1 MKRLTMR
8 GRARVRTAA
17 FHVFVALTSF
27 AMIYP
32 ILWLAANSFKGSA
45 ELWQKVY
52 SLIPQNFTLE
62 NYRNGWK
69 GFGGISFSI
78 FFRNSIVY
86 ASVATVLAVVSSAL
100 VAFGFARIEFRGR
113 NLLFACMLA
122 TLMIPPQIQIIPQYV
137 LFAKIGLVNTLYPL
151 ILPRLFGQAF
161 FIFMFVQFIRGIPRE
176 LDEAAA
182 IDGANRLEVFGLVLI
197 PLLKPALFTG
207 SIFSFYWTWGEF
219 LQPLVYLN
227 APKLYTLSIALRSFS
242 DPSGMTDW
250 GAIYAMSTLSLLP
263 VFIIFIAFQRYLVQ
277 GIATTGLKG

>member
-1 MKRLTMR
+1 MRHPTMR
-8 GRARVRTAA
+8 ERAARWTIA
-17 FHVFVALTSF
+17 FHLVVMATSL

-32 ILWLAANSFKGSA
+32 ILWLAASSFKSGA
-45 ELWQKVY
+45 EMWQKVY
-52 SLIPQNFTLE
+52 SLIPEHFTLE

-69 GFGGISFSI
+69 GFGGIHFGV
-78 FFRNSIVY
+78 FFKNSILY
-86 ASVATVLAVVSSAL
+86 ASIGTVLAILSSAI
-100 VAFGFARIEFRGR
+100 VSFGFARIEFRGR
-113 NLLFACMLA
+113 NFLFACMLA

-137 LFAKIGLVNTLYPL
+137 IFAKMGMVNTLYPL
-151 ILPRLFGQAF
+151 LLPRLFGQAF

-182 IDGANRLEVFGLVLI
+182 IDGANRLEVFGRILI

-227 APKLYTLSIALRSFS
+227 NPKLYTLSIALRSFA
-242 DPSGMTDW
+242 DPSGLTDW
-250 GAIYAMSTLSLLP
+250 GAIFAMSFLSLAP

>member
-1 MKRLTMR
+1 MRNR
-8 GRARVRTAA
+8 GRINTFL
-17 FHVFVALTSF
+17 FHFFVALTSF

-32 ILWLAANSFKGSA
+32 ILWLAASSFKGPA
-45 ELWQKVY
+45 EMWQKVY
-52 SLIPQNFTLE
+52 SLFPEQFTWD
-62 NYRNGWK
+62 NYKNGWK
-69 GFGGISFSI
+69 GFGGTSFAV
-78 FFRNSIVY
+78 FFKNSFIY
-86 ASVATVLAVVSSAL
+86 AAFGTVLAIASSAL

-113 NLLFACMLA
+113 GFLFACMLA

-137 LFAKIGLVNTLYPL
+137 MFSKLGLVNTLYPL
-151 ILPRLFGQAF
+151 LLPRLFGQAF
-161 FIFMFVQFIRGIPRE
+161 FVFMFVQFIRGIPRD

-182 IDGANRLEVFGLVLI
+182 IDGANRFHIFARILM

-227 APKLYTLSIALRSFS
+227 NPKLYTLSIALRSFA

-250 GAIYAMSTLSLLP
+250 GAIFAMSFLSLLP
-263 VFIIFIAFQRYLVQ
+263 VFIIFIAFQRYLVE